1 MFVLQAVKDFI
12 VRSFKYPKSFNW
24 GYPVFF
30 AGIGASAAF
39 LLLKLLFSGSFPFSS
54 TSLIGCAVIV
64 LVLVMSAFFVPA
76 VLLAE
81 KGGLDIAGRYTGI
94 GALILSFL
102 SGAPV
107 YLIKASLHNLSVV
120 LWLRM
125 GGSII
130 FPAVFYHLED
140 INAQTLFLSILV
152 DTLIPA
158 FGIALFFLGIVWQG
172 FSEKHKIWAFIV
184 IPVLI
189 ALFSFDFLDLA
200 GIIVIGWWL
209 CMIRSRTENIYGA
222 VLALLGSRF
231 TGILIGSVVNELDIT
246 TIRTFSDIPTTIYY
260 STVPALFVALI
271 LLAFFRKTLGEF
283 HVAYSG
289 STEVFGDV
297 RTPEEK
303 DGGKAA
309 GFWWGFN
316 LTMIL
321 GVLMCVVF
329 WIMLFNGVRI

>member
-130 FPAVFYHLED
+130 FPA
-140 INAQTLFLSILV
+140 
-152 DTLIPA
+152 A
-158 FGIALFFLGIVWQG
+158 FPPS
-172 FSEKHKIWAFIV
+172 FS
-184 IPVLI
+184 
-189 ALFSFDFLDLA
+189 S
-200 GIIVIGWWL
+200 
-209 CMIRSRTENIYGA
+209 
-222 VLALLGSRF
+222 
-231 TGILIGSVVNELDIT
+231 
-246 TIRTFSDIPTTIYY
+246 
-260 STVPALFVALI
+260 
-271 LLAFFRKTLGEF
+271 
-283 HVAYSG
+283 
-289 STEVFGDV
+289 
-297 RTPEEK
+297 
-303 DGGKAA
+303 
-309 GFWWGFN
+309 
-316 LTMIL
+316 
-321 GVLMCVVF
+321 GVLTSPKTSVLPLYATWNSPKVF
-329 WIMLFNGVRI
+329 LKKASRISATKSAGTVE